1 MWVLEGKITQ
11 EDSEYFKKAIR
22 NFVIINTLLSL
33 IYGIIIGAL
42 INLVGILVL
51 ILLVSV

>member
-42 INLVGILVL
+42 INL
-51 ILLVSV
+51 